1 MVRMMILL
9 SQSFAI
15 SCVSLCA
22 CCMAT
27 APLGLTWSATAY
39 GPGGPWN
46 AIQMSVGSPPQAID
60 LIPGG
65 SWESPVLGST
75 ICSGR
80 SSGSSKCLADP
91 ARLYDSSQSST
102 KVEISGTNIIVD
114 SNFAPSIGALSFITG
129 SAKYV
134 FDTATFLFTDAN
146 TRIIPKFDM
155 LVISE
160 GHSTLPNGTNF
171 PLEIGYLSL
180 GAPDA
185 NQSWVNGTGR
195 FSANMLS
202 SYFWQ
207 TGGIASYS
215 YGMHIGSPTI
225 GLPGSLYIGG
235 YDQSRVV
242 GPVTYQ
248 PPGQNWLPID
258 LLDIGIAV
266 AVGKSPFNFTSKA
279 NLLVQ
284 DNGIINRALAV
295 TVEPRD
301 PHLHLPQATC
311 DAIADLLPVVF
322 SQALG
327 LYLWDTD
334 SPFYNRI
341 ITSPAVLSFTFRLS
355 RSLTSAVT
363 ISVPFPL
370 LALTL
375 APPLAP
381 SPTGLKYFPCAPL
394 PAGVTT
400 PNGAPAAIL
409 GRAFL
414 QAAFI
419 GVNWSDRSGAT
430 WFMAQAPGPNTP
442 GTASVEEISAVK
454 TDIVQSPNEWIRSW
468 DGGWSELEKVGTT
481 ASVSAPSAT
490 GSGASNAEPRN
501 GASLPT
507 AAKVGVGI
515 GTGISIFVV
524 LASFLLW
531 WRKRAKKIQQIN
543 QPNQA
548 DIQTELDAKCT
559 GDQDWTLTSHEL
571 DSHGPTRRIAE
582 LA

>member
-1 MVRMMILL
+1 
-9 SQSFAI
+9 
-15 SCVSLCA
+15 
-22 CCMAT
+22 MAT
-27 APLGLTWSATAY
+27 TPLGLTWSATAY

-46 AIQMSVGSPPQAID
+46 AVKMSVGSPPQAID

-80 SSGSSKCLADP
+80 SSASSKCLADP
-91 ARLYDSSQSST
+91 TRLYDSSRSST
-102 KVEISGTNIIVD
+102 QAGLSGTNVIVD

-160 GHSTLPNGTNF
+160 GHSTLPNGTTF
-171 PLEIGYLSL
+171 PLETGYLSL
-180 GAPDA
+180 GAPEA

-195 FSANMLS
+195 FAANMLS
-202 SYFWQ
+202 SYFWA
-207 TGGIASYS
+207 TGAIASYS

-258 LLDIGIAV
+258 LLDIGIKV
-266 AVGKSPFNFTSKA
+266 AVGESPFNFTSKA

-284 DNGIINRALAV
+284 DNGRTNGSLAV

-322 SQALG
+322 APDLG
-327 LYLWDTD
+327 LYLWDTN
-334 SPFYNRI
+334 SPLYNRI

-355 RSLTSAVT
+355 RSLTSIVT

-381 SPTGLKYFPCAPL
+381 SPAGLKYFPCAPL
-394 PAGVTT
+394 LVGATSA
-400 PNGAPAAIL
+400 NGAPAAIL

-419 GVNWSDRSGAT
+419 GVNWSDQSGAT

-442 GTASVEEISAVK
+442 GTASIEEISAVK
-454 TDIVQSPNEWIRSW
+454 TNIVQSPNEWIRSW
-468 DGGWSELEKVGTT
+468 NGGWSVLETVGTT
-481 ASVSAPSAT
+481 DSVSAPSAT
-490 GSGASNAEPRN
+490 GSDVAETRN
-501 GASLPT
+501 TASLPA

-515 GTGISIFVV
+515 GIGILIFAI

-531 WRKRAKKIQQIN
+531 RRKRTTSNQQIG
-543 QPNQA
+543 QPIQA
-548 DIQTELDAKCT
+548 DFRMELDTKRSAE
-559 GDQDWTLTSHEL
+559 QDWKLDPYEL
-571 DSHGPTRRIAE
+571 DSHKPTRSMAE